1 MIRISVFCGSSTG
14 NKQLYSEATKNLADT
29 LISNNLSLIYGGG
42 KIGLMGILANRML
55 EQNGEVI
62 GIIPHFLF
70 EKEVGHQGL
79 TELIK
84 VNSMHER
91 KALIQEKSDGFIALP
106 GGFGTV
112 EEIFEMITWGQLNIH
127 KKPCA
132 FLNVNG
138 YYDFIDDFINNCI
151 TEGFIDPGYKD
162 MIVMEDDPEIIIQ
175 RFKTYEHHRIDKS
188 YLALNNKSLS

>member
-1 MIRISVFCGSSTG
+1 
-14 NKQLYSEATKNLADT
+14 
-29 LISNNLSLIYGGG
+29 
-42 KIGLMGILANRML
+42 ML

-70 EKEVGHQGL
+70 DKEVGHKGVTKL
-79 TELIK
+79 VK

-106 GGFGTV
+106 GGFGTI
-112 EEIFEMITWGQLNIH
+112 EEIFEMITWGQLKIH

-138 YYDFIDDFINNCI
+138 YYNFILSFLDKAVDDGFINKK
-151 TEGFIDPGYKD
+151 YKD
-162 MIVMEDDPEIIIQ
+162 MVILEKDPDIIIH
-175 RFKTYEHHRIDKS
+175 RFLEYEHPLIDKA
-188 YLALNNKSLS
+188 YLALNKSQDRR